1 MGYTESDT
9 RIDYIDKK
17 LTASWYDITNQNQV
31 IFEYPIN
38 QLFADYVILDNNNKI
53 LAVIEAKKFSR
64 SARDGQ
70 FQALEYAQILEDK
83 QGYRPFIFLTNWKE
97 IYFYNSSKNENPR
110 LIKSFFSID
119 DLRKLKELQ
128 KMQVKPTSIQI
139 NLDISWRHYQQE
151 AIKKVVEWIEQWKR
165 QFLLVMATWTGK
177 TRTSMW
183 LIDVLMKS
191 YHVQKV
197 LFLTDRTALRN
208 QAFDDWFGEYF
219 KSTPKSKIE
228 WLDIDKNARLYSA
241 TYQTMINH
249 LDVYSSWFFDLII
262 IDEVHRSIYW
272 EWKAILEHF
281 DSYKVWLTATP
292 LKFVDRSTYNS
303 FWCEDEDPTYYY
315 WYEAA
320 VKEWFLVPYKVLI
333 ARTKFQIQWIKWV
346 ELPKE
351 ALNQMKKEWKT
362 LDEYNFEWTEIGKK
376 IDNKDTNRAVIKEF
390 MEQSYK
396 LEDWLPW
403 KTIFFAMNQP
413 HAEHLQEMFEE
424 MYPELYNFSVVI
436 TSSIEKKDE
445 LLKDFKKLKTE
456 KKFRVAISVDMLDTW
471 IDIPELVNLVF
482 ARKVFSESKFW
493 QMVGRWTRLCPN
505 VFWEGNDKKDFLILD
520 FALNFDDSHTFKD
533 PSAGILA
540 LNQRYYE
547 AKIDLLKLFENGNDK
562 KGFKKTKKEIFKM
575 IKSLKENDEIIEKK
589 DLIKSILDE
598 DIFDNIAVN
607 KFVELKKLIGV
618 MRYYDLETLEELR
631 FLLKCENLKTS
642 ILKEE
647 NIDKL
652 KNSIATDINALSWN
666 SELEYILPKKE
677 FIKNTLKADFW
688 EDITIEK
695 IENISRELSNIIKYK
710 KPNVPDIIT
719 TDLKDEVIERRWI
732 QYWEWKQMESDK
744 YWKVF
749 VDQIEYFA
757 KSSKALQ
764 KIKDDKIL
772 NKEDLEDLE
781 KLFKQSE
788 YNITITNLRRTLY
801 RPTIDFVSF
810 IRFALGKSELPNF
823 EEEVS
828 KIFENYLNE
837 NNFTSNQIRFLQIV
851 KSILITKR
859 HITYEDFYSD
869 SFSSFG
875 MWAFE
880 RYFKPKEQKKVMEL
894 VERFSL
900 DMQEEAVRKSVLV

>member
-1 MGYTESDT
+1 MSYTESDT
-9 RIDYIDKK
+9 RIDYIDEK
-17 LTASWYDITNQNQV
+17 LAKSWYDITNQNQV

-38 QLFADYVILDNNNKI
+38 QLFADYVILDNDNKV

-70 FQALEYAQILEDK
+70 FQALEYAQILEEK
-83 QGYRPFIFLTNWKE
+83 QWYRPFIFLTNGKE
-97 IYFYNSSKNENPR
+97 ILFYNSEKKQSPR

-197 LFLTDRTALRN
+197 LFLTDRTALRD
-208 QAFDDWFGEYF
+208 QAFDDGFGEYF

-228 WLDIDKNARLYSA
+228 WSDIDKNARLYSA
-241 TYQTMINH
+241 TYQTMINY

-315 WYEAA
+315 GYEEA
-320 VKEWFLVPYKVLI
+320 VEEKFLVPYKVLI
-333 ARTKFQIQWIKWV
+333 ARTKFQIQWIKWI

-351 ALNQMKKEWKT
+351 ALEQMKKEWKT

-403 KTIFFAMNQP
+403 KTIFFAMNQL

-436 TSSIEKKDE
+436 TSSVEKKDE
-445 LLKDFKKLKTE
+445 ILKDFKKLKTE

-471 IDIPELVNLVF
+471 IDVPELVNLVF

-520 FALNFDDSHTFKD
+520 FALNFDDSHEFKD
-533 PSAGILA
+533 PSTWMLA

-547 AKIDLLKLFENGNDK
+547 AKIDLLKLFENTNDK
-562 KGFKKTKKEIFKM
+562 KGFEKTKKEIFKM

-598 DIFDNIAVN
+598 NIFDNIAVN

-631 FLLKCENLKTS
+631 FLLKCENLKIS

-647 NIDKL
+647 DINKL

-666 SELEYILPKKE
+666 SELEYVRPKKE

-688 EDITIEK
+688 ENITIEK

-732 QYWEWKQMESDK
+732 KYWEWKQMESDK

-757 KSSKALQ
+757 KSSKALK
-764 KIKDDKIL
+764 KIKDDKTL
-772 NKEDLEDLE
+772 NKEDLEELE

-788 YNITITNLRRTLY
+788 YNITITNLRRTLH

-810 IRFALGKSELPNF
+810 IKFALGKSELPNF

-828 KIFENYLNE
+828 KIFEDYLND

-880 RYFKPKEQKKVMEL
+880 RYFKPKEQEKVMEL

-900 DMQEEAVRKSVLV
+900 V